1 MPNFDGGHYFLTALI
16 PVRTDPCQDPRS
28 TESVTSHTHALR
40 EVLASLPTALQSPA
54 TEKIG
59 VNSPFARCGRTH
71 FARFAVLDDVAFNGR
86 AQQDPIWARLRA
98 AIGRPYPVT
107 DAVDSLP
114 CPYLIVVADFDADDG
129 EAETL
134 EAWARDLFAV
144 MEPEWRAILQHCHG
158 YERVAGAAG
167 FARLLRACQVE
178 TTMPFND
185 YWSVAPPF
193 KPLDLLRTLAP
204 AITGLVMLL
213 LGGVVWALHGAPF
226 WRYLTQIGALV
237 LPAGLLWAW
246 FVVMREGKKPFP
258 TAPRSDLQS
267 VLKALYLQQQFTRFA
282 IAQQGMGPAT
292 LHAAFATFL
301 ATHQPGNPALP
312 TQPRGVVRS

>member
-1 MPNFDGGHYFLTALI
+1 MPDFDGGHYFLTALI

-28 TESVTSHTHALR
+28 TESITSHTHALR

-54 TEKIG
+54 TERIG

-71 FARFAVLDDVAFNGR
+71 FARLAVLDDVAFNGR
-86 AQQDPIWARLRA
+86 AQRDPIWATLRSA
-98 AIGRPYPVT
+98 LKRPYPPT
-107 DAVDSLP
+107 DTVDNLP

-129 EAETL
+129 EPETM
-134 EAWARDLFAV
+134 EAWARDLFGM
-144 MEPEWRAILQHCHG
+144 MEPEWRAILEHCHG
-158 YERVAGAAG
+158 YERVTGAAG
-167 FARLLRACQVE
+167 FARLLRTCQVE

-204 AITGLVMLL
+204 ALVGLVMLL
-213 LGGVVWALHGAPF
+213 LGGLLWIFNGAPF
-226 WRYLTQIGALV
+226 WRYLTQIGIVV
-237 LPAGLLWAW
+237 LPAGLVWAW
-246 FVVMREGKKPFP
+246 WVVMREGRKPFP

-282 IAQQGMGPAT
+282 ITSQGMGPAA
-292 LHAAFATFL
+292 LHASFGSFL
-301 ATHQPGNPALP
+301 ATHQPGNPVLP
-312 TQPRGVVRS
+312 TQPRGVVKS

>member
-16 PVRTDPCQDPRS
+16 PVRTDPCTDPRS
-28 TESVTSHTHALR
+28 SESVTSHTHALR
-40 EVLASLPTALQSPA
+40 EVLASLPTALQTPV

-71 FARFAVLDDVAFNGR
+71 FARLAVLDDVAFNGR
-86 AQQDPIWARLRA
+86 AQRDPILATLRS
-98 AIGRPYPVT
+98 AIGRPYPPT
-107 DAVDSLP
+107 DTVDSLP
-114 CPYLIVVADFDADDG
+114 CPYLIFVADFDAPDG
-129 EAETL
+129 APETM
-134 EAWARDLFAV
+134 ESWARDLFGV
-144 MEPEWRAILQHCHG
+144 IEPELRAILEHCHG
-158 YERVAGAAG
+158 YERVTGAAG

-193 KPLDLLRTLAP
+193 KPLDLLQTLAP
-204 AITGLVMLL
+204 ALVGVAMLL
-213 LGGVVWALHGAPF
+213 VGGLGWILSGAPF
-226 WRYLTQIGALV
+226 WRYLTQMGFVV
-237 LPAGLLWAW
+237 LPAGLAWAW
-246 FVVMREGKKPFP
+246 WVVMREGKKPFP

-282 IAQQGMGPAT
+282 IANQGQGPAT

-301 ATHQPGNPALP
+301 ATHQPGNTSMP
-312 TQPRGVVRS
+312 TQPRGVVKS

>member
-16 PVRTDPCQDPRS
+16 PVRADPCQDPCS
-28 TESVTSHTHALR
+28 TESITSHTHALR
-40 EVLASLPTALQSPA
+40 EVLASLPTALQSPV

-71 FARFAVLDDVAFNGR
+71 FARLAVIDDVAFNGR

-98 AIGRPYPVT
+98 AIGRPYPKT
-107 DAVDSLP
+107 DPVDSLP
-114 CPYLIVVADFDADDG
+114 CPYLIVVADFDAADG
-129 EAETL
+129 EPETL

-158 YERVAGAAG
+158 YERVTGAAG

-204 AITGLVMLL
+204 ALAGLVMLI
-213 LGGVVWALHGAPF
+213 LGGLLWIFNGAPF
-226 WRYLTQIGALV
+226 WRYLTQIGIVV
-237 LPAGLLWAW
+237 LPAGLVWAW
-246 FVVMREGKKPFP
+246 YVVMREGRKPFP
-258 TAPRSDLQS
+258 RAPRSDLQS

-282 IAQQGMGPAT
+282 IANQGQGPAT

-301 ATHQPGNPALP
+301 ATHQPGNPSMP
-312 TQPRGVVRS
+312 TQPRGVVQS

>member
-16 PVRTDPCQDPRS
+16 PVRTDPCEDPRS
-28 TESVTSHTHALR
+28 SVSITSHAHALR
-40 EVLASLPTALQSPA
+40 EVLASLPTALQTPA

-86 AQQDPIWARLRA
+86 AQRDPIWATLRA
-98 AIGRPYPVT
+98 AIKRPYAPSDT
-107 DAVDSLP
+107 VDSLP
-114 CPYLIVVADFDADDG
+114 CPYLIFVADFDAPDG
-129 EAETL
+129 EPETM
-134 EAWARDLFAV
+134 ESWARDLFE
-144 MEPEWRAILQHCHG
+144 MIEPELRAILQHCHG
-158 YERVAGAAG
+158 YERVTGAAG

-185 YWSVAPPF
+185 YWSVAP
-193 KPLDLLRTLAP
+193 KLKTVNLLETLAP
-204 AITGLVMLL
+204 SLAGLVMLV
-213 LGGVVWALHGAPF
+213 LGGLLWAFNGAPF
-226 WRYLTQIGALV
+226 WRYLTQIGLVV
-237 LPAGLLWAW
+237 LPAGLVWAW
-246 FVVMREGKKPFP
+246 YAVTRAGKKPFP

-267 VLKALYLQQQFTRFA
+267 VLKALYLQQHFTRFA
-282 IAQQGMGPAT
+282 IAQQGAGPAT

-301 ATHQPGNPALP
+301 ATHQPGNPAMP